1 MITAPPNSS
10 MLSWH
15 SCLAGRRNFYTK
27 PLRNVDD
34 DRTHGLLCAAL
45 IFVRRLQLVD
55 CGSGT
60 EKNLPKVI
68 GCYDFLRLKHRERR
82 LQDRS
87 EHLRHGQSI

>member
-1 MITAPPNSS
+1 

-15 SCLAGRRNFYTK
+15 PCLAGRRNFYTK

-34 DRTHGLLCAAL
+34 GRTHGLLCAAL
-45 IFVRRLQLVD
+45 IFVRRLQLID

-68 GCYDFLRLKHRERR
+68 SPGPLALPLRASPVRFPSLIAPETY
-82 LQDRS
+82 
-87 EHLRHGQSI
+87 LRGKWPSQPNG

>member
-1 MITAPPNSS
+1 

-15 SCLAGRRNFYTK
+15 PCLAGRRNFYTK

-34 DRTHGLLCAAL
+34 GRTHGLLCAAL

-68 GCYDFLRLKHRERR
+68 GRCDFLRLKHRER
-82 LQDRS
+82 
-87 EHLRHGQSI
+87 